1 MAEPS
6 LAEVTTNLEE
16 IEQRPAG
23 DPTRDA
29 ALALWQ
35 QAKSAIETAAAHR
48 ADAARSAQLLETA
61 PGTLRRLQNELARI
75 SRANAG
81 QADTERLALPATE
94 LQRAMEAALNERSA
108 LETRLNAIDQ
118 RARSLVAR

>member
-16 IEQRPAG
+16 IEQRPSG

-35 QAKSAIETAAAHR
+35 QAKSSLETAAAHR
-48 ADAARSAQLLETA
+48 VDAARSAQILETA
-61 PGTLRRLQNELARI
+61 PGTLRRLQ
-75 SRANAG
+75 
-81 QADTERLALPATE
+81 
-94 LQRAMEAALNERSA
+94 
-108 LETRLNAIDQ
+108 
-118 RARSLVAR
+118 